1 MRNRT
6 NSSSNLT
13 YFFENFIKEPE
24 LQASDL
30 MLFHSLI
37 TLEFKLM
44 VSTLQF
50 AKQLGRCIENYKA
63 VLTLKGEIK
72 VAKFHLLS
80 MGKYYK
86 NH

>member
-6 NSSSNLT
+6 NSSPNLT
-13 YFFENFIKEPE
+13 YFFQNFIKEPE

-37 TLEFKLM
+37 TPEFKLM

-63 VLTLKGEIK
+63 VLTLKEIK

>member
-6 NSSSNLT
+6 NSSPNLT
-13 YFFENFIKEPE
+13 YFFENFFKEPE

-37 TLEFKLM
+37 TPEFKLM

-50 AKQLGRCIENYKA
+50 PKQLGRCIENYKA
-63 VLTLKGEIK
+63 VLTQKEIK

-86 NH
+86 NY